1 MSLTS
6 SQKKFNEQIKTFNFF
21 NLVGTTYL
29 DMDVLIYG
37 ENPGFLTSSIYVHF
51 R

>member
-1 MSLTS
+1 MQTS
-6 SQKKFNEQIKTFNFF
+6 NFF

-29 DMDVLIYG
+29 EMDVFIYG
-37 ENPGFLTSSIYVHF
+37 GNPGFLTSSIYVHF